1 MSILN
6 DLQGVFGSP
15 ATHAAAWGFAASFV
29 LCVLLVITKR
39 WHGAL
44 TMDFTN
50 AVPANHPVV
59 VQFDDIYG
67 KENP

>member
-1 MSILN
+1 
-6 DLQGVFGSP
+6 
-15 ATHAAAWGFAASFV
+15 
-29 LCVLLVITKR
+29 VLLVITKR

-50 AVPANHPVV
+50 AVPANHPVF
-59 VQFDDIYG
+59 VQFDDICG